1 MVFTKAKWL
10 GNGNG
15 KKRKRKQIVNYFLHT
30 KENQK
35 LRKTNSKWKNG

>member
-15 KKRKRKQIVNYFLHT
+15 KKQIVNYFLHT